1 MPICITMSGGES
13 TIAGSLPAGRLDK
26 ALAEASGL
34 SR

>member
-1 MPICITMSGGES
+1 MNGGDSIISGVVAE
-13 TIAGSLPAGRLDK
+13 AGQRLDK